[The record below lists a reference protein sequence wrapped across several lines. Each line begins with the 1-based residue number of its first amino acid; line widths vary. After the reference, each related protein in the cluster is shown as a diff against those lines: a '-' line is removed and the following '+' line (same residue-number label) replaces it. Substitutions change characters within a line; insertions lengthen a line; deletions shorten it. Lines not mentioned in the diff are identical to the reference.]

1 MKLSVYIF
9 LVLSCCA
16 SLVLAQSE
24 EEFTGGV
31 NEYSLQP
38 LDESLVEDE
47 TSTTF
52 ILDNTKTKIGRDLYE
67 EFYRQWNNIQ
77 LDSMALAQFKA
88 SIKANSELIIDLEE
102 IPAPGLSNIVSIK
115 VGDLLVWQ
123 QFVQTRSEAL
133 TIQVAEAVQEVL
145 GYFISYQEIQGQL
158 STEDQ
163 SGTGIY

>member
-1 MKLSVYIF
+1 MKFCVFIF
-9 LVLSCCA
+9 LFMGLGYEIAV
-16 SLVLAQSE
+16 AQSE

-47 TSTTF
+47 ASTTF
-52 ILDNTKTKIGRDLYE
+52 ILDNTKTKVGRDLYE

-77 LDSMALAQFKA
+77 LDSLDLVKFRE
-88 SIKANSELIIDLEE
+88 SIKSNSELIIDLEE

-133 TIQVAEAVQEVL
+133 GIQVSEAVQEVL
-145 GYFISYQEIQGQL
+145 GYFISYQEIQSQL
-158 STEDQ
+158 GTQDQ